1 MMCSSRDFSRQHL
14 RGRARRAGLVDSA
27 LVCAA
32 AAAVLMACRG
42 SSADA
47 KKEGAAPSSEPERYN
62 FALPSN
68 YGKVE
73 LRGEGSETLRAP
85 VGARVTRTAEGFSVE
100 AGSDFALEVSADAPP
115 LAELTGRVEGAG
127 VARVVAEPDLAV
139 FKSAQGY
146 SFVVVRELVPEWDE
160 SQRQRFACTGAGGV
174 PAGSPGA
181 APRVFPKVAMENMV
195 AACRT
200 MELPPLE

>member
-1 MMCSSRDFSRQHL
+1 MS
-14 RGRARRAGLVDSA
+14 
-27 LVCAA
+27 
-32 AAAVLMACRG
+32 ACRG

-47 KKEGAAPSSEPERYN
+47 AKEQAAPSGEPERFN
-62 FALPSN
+62 FALPTN

-85 VGARVTRTAEGFSVE
+85 AGARVTRADERFTVE
-100 AGSDFALEVSADAPP
+100 AGPDFALEVVVDAPP
-115 LAELTGRVEGAG
+115 IGELSARAEGAG

-160 SQRQRFACTGAGGV
+160 SQRQRFACTGASGGGGAG
-174 PAGSPGA
+174 PAGA
-181 APRVFPKVAMENMV
+181 ARRVFTKAAVENMV

-200 MELPPLE
+200 ITLPPLE

>member
-1 MMCSSRDFSRQHL
+1 V
-14 RGRARRAGLVDSA
+14 GLVTPAVSA
-27 LVCAA
+27 AFVWAA
-32 AAAVLMACRG
+32 MAALLMACRG

-47 KKEGAAPSSEPERYN
+47 AKEGAAPSSEPERFN

-100 AGSDFALEVSADAPP
+100 AGADFALEVRADAPP
-115 LAELTGRVEGAG
+115 LAELSGLAEGAG
-127 VARVVAEPDLAV
+127 VARVVTEPDLAV

-146 SFVVVRELVPEWDE
+146 SFVAVRELVPEWDE
-160 SQRQRFACTGAGGV
+160 SQRQRFACTGAGGMV
-174 PAGSPGA
+174 RAAPPGA
-181 APRVFPKVAMENMV
+181 ARGAFPKAAVENMV

-200 MELPPLE
+200 LELPPLE